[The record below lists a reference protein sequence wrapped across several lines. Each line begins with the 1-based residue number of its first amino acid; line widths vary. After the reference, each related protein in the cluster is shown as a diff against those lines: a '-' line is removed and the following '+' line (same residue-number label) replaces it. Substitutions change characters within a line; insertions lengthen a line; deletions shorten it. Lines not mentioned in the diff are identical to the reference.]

1 MQKPLRLI
9 AAVCAAGETFREIF
23 HGLQASKKF
32 SERCRSLLSLCGTA
46 CLRSERLAGKQQFSH
61 ALRLSPAQKNNKP
74 RTATKTLKP
83 KIQRLSRKR
92 ETHYK
97 TPAIPQLSPKYKK
110 RRPLLRPRRSYQY
123 REYSEITSFYLIKN
137 PPKLFTSEDKRL
149 LLRRG
154 PVRGINAWSG
164 GGQPFSPERLP
175 WRQSA

>member
-9 AAVCAAGETFREIF
+9 TAVCAAGETFREIF
-23 HGLQASKKF
+23 PQISGVEKF
-32 SERCRSLLSLCGTA
+32 FGTLPIPAESLWNCMPAVRKAGRHA
-46 CLRSERLAGKQQFSH
+46 AAFPCL
-61 ALRLSPAQKNNKP
+61 KNSKP
-74 RTATKTLKP
+74 RTTTKTLKP
-83 KIQRLSRKR
+83 TIQRLSRKR

-97 TPAIPQLSPKYKK
+97 TSAKPAIPQLSPKYKK

>member
-9 AAVCAAGETFREIF
+9 TAVCAAGETFREIF

-46 CLRSERLAGKQQFSH
+46 CLRSERLAGMQP
-61 ALRLSPAQKNNKP
+61 LSPAPKNNKP
-74 RTATKTLKP
+74 LTATKTLKP
-83 KIQRLSRKR
+83 TIQRLSRKR

-97 TPAIPQLSPKYKK
+97 TSAKPAIPQLSPKYKK